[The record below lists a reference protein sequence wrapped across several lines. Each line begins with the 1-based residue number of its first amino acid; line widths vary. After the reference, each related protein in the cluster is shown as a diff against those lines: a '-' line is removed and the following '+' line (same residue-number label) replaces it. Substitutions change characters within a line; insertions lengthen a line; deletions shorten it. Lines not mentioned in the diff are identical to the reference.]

1 MKKATLNQAHVMS
14 DLLEPSP
21 PKPKLKQLRLP
32 AMDEFS
38 WIWVGLVLLFGIS
51 AVVAPGTM
59 TRGSILAMLPFA
71 GILAIVATGQT
82 LVIQQRGLDMS
93 AIGMVSLAGVIM
105 ARSGLAFNSILLAVV
120 FTVFVGG
127 IVGIINGALISRVA
141 ITPLVATM
149 AVNALLIGCVRS
161 LTGSVPVDVPTVMQ
175 TISHAQLLG
184 LPANV
189 WFAFVFVASAWVIT
203 RKTTVG
209 RRFVAVGVNPR
220 AAEAAG
226 IHVLKYRIGAYLAS
240 AVCFS
245 AAGMLLAGFIGSA
258 SGTSGNDYLLPAIA
272 AVVVGGTPFTG
283 GKGSVIASAMAALF
297 MAQLG
302 QLVMALGAGEAV
314 QLLVQAGAILL
325 ATTTRYSPTLLR
337 TLKSTR
343 R

>member
-1 MKKATLNQAHVMS
+1 MRQASTQNQAEVV
-14 DLLEPSP
+14 
-21 PKPKLKQLRLP
+21 QRLP
-32 AMDEFS
+32 HPAAPLPGPRKLPSIGEFS
-38 WIWVGLVLLFGIS
+38 WIWIGLVILFVIS
-51 AVVAPGTM
+51 ALVAPGTM

-93 AIGMVSLAGVIM
+93 AVGMVSLAGVLM
-105 ARSGLAFNSILLAVV
+105 ARTGFGFDSVILAAV
-120 FTVFVGG
+120 FTIAV
-127 IVGIINGALISRVA
+127 GALVGMVNGTLVSRVA
-141 ITPLVATM
+141 ITPLVATL
-149 AVNALLIGCVRS
+149 AVNALLIGVVRS
-161 LTGSVPVDVPTVMQ
+161 LTGNVPVNVPPVMQ
-175 TISHAQLLG
+175 TISHAQYLG

-189 WFAFVFVASAWVIT
+189 LFAVVFVVAAWVIT
-203 RKTTVG
+203 RKTSIG

-226 IHVLKYRIGAYLAS
+226 VRVLKYQIGAYVAS

-258 SGTSGNDYLLPAIA
+258 SASSGNDYLMPAIA

-283 GKGSVIASAMAALF
+283 GKGSVIASAVAALF

-302 QLVMALGAGEAV
+302 QMVLALGAGTSV
-314 QLLVQAGAILL
+314 QLLVQACAILL
-325 ATTTRYSPTLLR
+325 ATTVRYLPSAIKTFH
-337 TLKSTR
+337 SMR

>member
-1 MKKATLNQAHVMS
+1 
-14 DLLEPSP
+14 
-21 PKPKLKQLRLP
+21 
-32 AMDEFS
+32 
-38 WIWVGLVLLFGIS
+38 
-51 AVVAPGTM
+51 M

-93 AIGMVSLAGVIM
+93 AIGMVSLAGVVM
-105 ARSGLAFNSILLAVV
+105 ARTGSGLDSIGLAVI
-120 FTVFVGG
+120 FTLCVGA
-127 IVGIINGALISRVA
+127 IVGIVNGALVSRFA
-141 ITPLVATM
+141 ITPLVATL
-149 AVNALLIGCVRS
+149 AVNALLIGGVRS
-161 LTGSVPVDVPTVMQ
+161 LTGNVPVNVPVIMQ
-175 TISHAQLLG
+175 TISHAQFAG

-189 WFAFVFVASAWVIT
+189 LIAFAFVVTTWFFT
-203 RKTTVG
+203 RKTAIG

-226 IHVLKYRIGAYLAS
+226 VRVLQYRIGAYVAS

-258 SGTSGNDYLLPAIA
+258 SQTSGNDYLLPAIA

-283 GKGSVIASAMAALF
+283 GKGSVVASAVAALF

-302 QLVMALGAGEAV
+302 QLVLALGAGPAV

-325 ATTTRYSPTLLR
+325 ATTVRHLPTVAR
-337 TLKSTR
+337 SFRKR
-343 R
+343 K